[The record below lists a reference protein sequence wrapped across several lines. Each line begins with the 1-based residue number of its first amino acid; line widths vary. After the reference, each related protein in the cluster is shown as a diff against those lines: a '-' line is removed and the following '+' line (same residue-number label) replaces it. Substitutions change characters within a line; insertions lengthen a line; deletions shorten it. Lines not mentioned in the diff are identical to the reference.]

1 MNACD
6 RFAGSLLIAGL
17 IWASPISNAGAE
29 TIIESLAKAYATN
42 PELLS
47 QRAALR
53 AVDEEIPQA
62 LANWKPTIE
71 ITGETGV
78 EQVDSNTSTATRH
91 PKTGTLSITQPLFR
105 GFRTLS
111 ETRRAKAR
119 VASQQANLHAT
130 EQSLL
135 IKAVGAYMN
144 VVRDKAVLELN
155 QRNERR
161 VARQLQA
168 AKDRF
173 QVGEITQTDVAQ
185 AEARHA
191 GAKADLIRAQGTY
204 VSVIANYKRIIGDA
218 PGTLKQPTLKLEL
231 PSNSEE
237 AISLAE
243 NINPN
248 VIQAHYNVLSA
259 EHNIGLI
266 RGELFPELELEGTYT
281 KEENTSSS
289 VTKRDTAELMA
300 KLTIPLYQAGD
311 VYSRLRASKE
321 TAIQRREE
329 LDNAKRVA
337 IEGAATSWIKLQTA
351 RAIVDSFRAEVR
363 ANKIALDGVQREA
376 LVGSRTVLDVL
387 DAEQELLDSRVSL
400 VRSEREEL
408 VARFE
413 LKQSVGTLTAEN
425 LQLPVT
431 FNGEKKG
438 K

>member
-1 MNACD
+1 
-6 RFAGSLLIAGL
+6 
-17 IWASPISNAGAE
+17 
-29 TIIESLAKAYATN
+29 
-42 PELLS
+42 
-47 QRAALR
+47 
-53 AVDEEIPQA
+53 
-62 LANWKPTIE
+62 
-71 ITGETGV
+71 
-78 EQVDSNTSTATRH
+78 
-91 PKTGTLSITQPLFR
+91 
-105 GFRTLS
+105 
-111 ETRRAKAR
+111 
-119 VASQQANLHAT
+119 
-130 EQSLL
+130 
-135 IKAVGAYMN
+135 
-144 VVRDKAVLELN
+144 
-155 QRNERR
+155 
-161 VARQLQA
+161 
-168 AKDRF
+168 
-173 QVGEITQTDVAQ
+173 
-185 AEARHA
+185 
-191 GAKADLIRAQGTY
+191 
-204 VSVIANYKRIIGDA
+204 
-218 PGTLKQPTLKLEL
+218 
-231 PSNSEE
+231 
-237 AISLAE
+237 
-243 NINPN
+243 
-248 VIQAHYNVLSA
+248 
-259 EHNIGLI
+259 HNIGLI